1 MRCVQ
6 QPPDKSVR
14 VNSEFGKVPEDPA
27 DAVADDINNP
37 VNHITFLLY

>member
-1 MRCVQ
+1 MCSNLLIRAFVLIQ
-6 QPPDKSVR
+6 
-14 VNSEFGKVPEDPA
+14 EFGKVPEDPA